1 MTCAMR
7 YVRRPRKSTVLH
19 RRRHIFLYCA
29 LHNHR
34 SVGRIVIFY
43 PDDRTTKRRVSRG
56 YALLYH
62 AYELQRSW
70 LNSASA
76 FASIGVEMLNNPA
89 NPFNYIGPMGYMNI
103 GPVAASALE
112 VFAHATASYG
122 KPAWNLEAIEVD
134 GVADSVVE
142 ATVVNRPFGDLKEF
156 YRENLPDDAPRMLV
170 VAPMSGH
177 YATLLRGTVER
188 MLQNYRVFVTDWAD
202 AKTVPLHE
210 GTFDLDDYMD
220 YVIGFLEH
228 IGEGAHVMAVCQ
240 PSVPV
245 FAATA
250 IMNRDAHPC
259 APRTLTMMGGP
270 IDTRCSPTSVNDL
283 AMDRPIEW
291 FRHNVIATVPMQYR
305 GAGRRVYPG
314 FMQLAGFMSMNLG
327 NHMMSHYEMFKHLTV
342 GDDESA
348 QATKDFYDEYRSVCD
363 MTAEFY
369 LQTVQEVFQDH
380 ALPNGTFLHR
390 GKRVD
395 LGDITRT
402 ALLAI
407 EGERDDI
414 SGLGQTK
421 AALRLTPRLDASKKR
436 YYMAEGA
443 GHYGIFNG
451 SRWREKIAPV
461 VEEFIAAHG

>member
-1 MTCAMR
+1 M
-7 YVRRPRKSTVLH
+7 
-19 RRRHIFLYCA
+19 
-29 LHNHR
+29 
-34 SVGRIVIFY
+34 
-43 PDDRTTKRRVSRG
+43 
-56 YALLYH
+56 LYH

-70 LNSASA
+70 LSSASTW
-76 FASIGVEMLNNPA
+76 ASIGAEMLSNPA
-89 NPFNYIGPMGYMNI
+89 LPFGYMGM
-103 GPVAASALE
+103 GPVAASALD
-112 VFAHATASYG
+112 VFAHATATYG
-122 KPAWNLEAIEVD
+122 KPAWGIEEVEVD
-134 GVADSVVE
+134 GKHHAVEE
-142 ATVVNRPFGDLKEF
+142 ATVLNKPFGDLKRF
-156 YRENLPDDAPRMLV
+156 RRDDLPEDAPRLLV

-188 MLQNYRVFVTDWAD
+188 MLQEYTVYVTDWAD
-202 AKTVPLHE
+202 ARNVPLHE
-210 GTFDLDDYMD
+210 GHFDLDDYMD
-220 YVIGFLEH
+220 YVIEFLEH
-228 IGEGAHVMAVCQ
+228 IGPGAHTMAVCQ

-250 IMNRDAHPC
+250 IMNRDEHPC
-259 APRTLTMMGGP
+259 TPKTLTMMGGP

-283 AMDRPIEW
+283 AMERPIEW
-291 FRHNVIATVPMQYR
+291 FRQNVIATVPMQYR
-305 GAGRRVYPG
+305 GSGRRVYPG

-342 GDDESA
+342 GDEASA

-380 ALPNGTFLHR
+380 AIPNGTFMHR
-390 GKRVD
+390 GKRID
-395 LGDITRT
+395 LGDITET

-421 AALRLTPRLDASKKR
+421 AALDLTPNLKDAKKR

-451 SRWREKIAPV
+451 SRWRDKIAPV

>member
-1 MTCAMR
+1 M
-7 YVRRPRKSTVLH
+7 
-19 RRRHIFLYCA
+19 
-29 LHNHR
+29 
-34 SVGRIVIFY
+34 
-43 PDDRTTKRRVSRG
+43 
-56 YALLYH
+56 LYH
-62 AYELQRSW
+62 IHELQKSW
-70 LNSASA
+70 LSSAST
-76 FASIGVEMLNNPA
+76 FASIGAEMLSNPA
-89 NPFNYIGPMGYMNI
+89 LPFGYMGMGPM
-103 GPVAASALE
+103 AASALE
-112 VFAHATASYG
+112 VFAHATATYG
-122 KPAWNLEAIEVD
+122 KPAWNIEAVTVGNEQH
-134 GVADSVVE
+134 SVIE
-142 ATVVNRPFGDLKEF
+142 ATVLNKPFGDLKRF
-156 YRENLPDDAPRMLV
+156 HREGLPDDAPRLLI

-188 MLQNYRVFVTDWAD
+188 MLQNCVVYVTDWAD
-202 AKTVPLHE
+202 ARTVPLHE
-210 GTFDLDDYMD
+210 GEFDLDDYMD
-220 YVIGFLEH
+220 YVIEFLEH
-228 IGEGAHVMAVCQ
+228 IGPGAHAMAVCQ

-250 IMNRDAHPC
+250 IMNRDGNEC

-291 FRHNVIATVPMQYR
+291 FRHNVIATVPLQYR
-305 GAGRRVYPG
+305 GAGRQVYPG
-314 FMQLAGFMSMNLG
+314 FMQLASFMSMNLG
-327 NHMMSHYEMFKHLTV
+327 NHMQSHYEMFKHLTA
-342 GDDESA
+342 GDEASA

-369 LQTVQEVFQDH
+369 LQTVVEVFQKH
-380 ALPNGTFLHR
+380 SIPNGTFMHR

-395 LGDITRT
+395 LGDITNT

-414 SGLGQTK
+414 SGLGQTR
-421 AALRLTPRLDASKKR
+421 AALELTPNLDASKKR

-451 SRWREKIAPV
+451 SKWLDKIAPV

>member
-1 MTCAMR
+1 M
-7 YVRRPRKSTVLH
+7 
-19 RRRHIFLYCA
+19 
-29 LHNHR
+29 
-34 SVGRIVIFY
+34 
-43 PDDRTTKRRVSRG
+43 
-56 YALLYH
+56 LYH
-62 AYELQRSW
+62 AHELQRSW
-70 LNSASA
+70 LNSAST

-89 NPFNYIGPMGYMNI
+89 NPLNYVGPMGYMNI
-103 GPVAASALE
+103 GPIAASALE
-112 VFAHATASYG
+112 VFAHATATYG
-122 KPAWNLEAIEVD
+122 KPAWNIEAVDAGGESHPVIE
-134 GVADSVVE
+134 S
-142 ATVVNRPFGDLKEF
+142 TVVNMAFGDLKEF
-156 YRENLPDDAPRMLV
+156 YREDLPEDAPRLLV

-188 MLQNYRVFVTDWAD
+188 MLENYRVFVTDWAD

-210 GTFDLDDYMD
+210 GEFDLDDYID
-220 YVIGFLEH
+220 YVIAYLEH
-228 IGEGAHVMAVCQ
+228 IGPGANVMAVCQ

-250 IMNRDAHPC
+250 IMNADKHPC
-259 APRTLTMMGGP
+259 TPKTLTMMGGP

-283 AMDRPIEW
+283 AMERPIEW
-291 FRHNVIATVPMQYR
+291 FRHSVIATVPMQYR

-369 LQTVQEVFQDH
+369 LQTVEEVFQTH
-380 ALPNGTFLHR
+380 SLPNGTFVHR
-390 GKRVD
+390 DKPVD
-395 LGDITRT
+395 LADITET

-421 AALRLTPRLDASKKR
+421 AALDLTPKLLDRKKR

-451 SRWREKIAPV
+451 SKWRGKIAPV
-461 VEEFIAAHG
+461 VEEFIATHG

>member
-1 MTCAMR
+1 M
-7 YVRRPRKSTVLH
+7 
-19 RRRHIFLYCA
+19 
-29 LHNHR
+29 
-34 SVGRIVIFY
+34 
-43 PDDRTTKRRVSRG
+43 
-56 YALLYH
+56 LYH
-62 AYELQRSW
+62 AHELQRSW
-70 LNSASA
+70 LNSAST

-89 NPFNYIGPMGYMNI
+89 NPLNYVGPMGYMNI
-103 GPVAASALE
+103 GPIAASALE
-112 VFAHATASYG
+112 VFAHATATYG
-122 KPAWNLEAIEVD
+122 KPAWNIESVD
-134 GVADSVVE
+134 AGGESHPVIES
-142 ATVVNRPFGDLKEF
+142 TVVNMPFGDLKEF
-156 YRENLPDDAPRMLV
+156 YREDLPEDAPRLLV

-188 MLQNYRVFVTDWAD
+188 MLENYRVFVTDWAD

-210 GTFDLDDYMD
+210 GEFDLDDYID
-220 YVIGFLEH
+220 YVIAYLEH
-228 IGEGAHVMAVCQ
+228 IGPGANVMAVCQ

-250 IMNRDAHPC
+250 IMNADKHPC
-259 APRTLTMMGGP
+259 TPKTLTMMGGP

-283 AMDRPIEW
+283 AMERPIEW
-291 FRHNVIATVPMQYR
+291 FRHSVIATVPMQYR

-369 LQTVQEVFQDH
+369 LQTVEEVFQTH
-380 ALPNGTFLHR
+380 SLPNGTFVHR
-390 GKRVD
+390 DKPVD
-395 LGDITRT
+395 LADITQT

-421 AALRLTPRLDASKKR
+421 AALDLTPKLSDRKKR

-451 SRWREKIAPV
+451 SKWRGKIAPV